1 MNFLIYE
8 ENKILFF
15 YQCTVLVVKGY
26 YSAGVQDM
34 SSHHHPLPQQVKDQS
49 IPQASVRPLVR
60 PLSLSP
66 GRHQQQQ
73 QQQQQLLHQ
82 QSHQQQQHLHQ
93 GGGRSQL
100 SPGGLPP
107 GRSQISPGGG
117 GSGHEMISPG
127 GGRPCHTP
135 AGCHDPLS
143 PDRKPHGSS
152 PDKELTTPSKTLKN
166 VCVTVT
172 LFFFPT

>member
-1 MNFLIYE
+1 
-8 ENKILFF
+8 
-15 YQCTVLVVKGY
+15 
-26 YSAGVQDM
+26 M

-66 GRHQQQQ
+66 GRQHQQQ

-82 QSHQQQQHLHQ
+82 QSHQQQQQQQHLHQ

-117 GSGHEMISPG
+117 GNGHEMISPG

-152 PDKELTTPSKTLKN
+152 PDKELTTPSKTLKMFRN
-166 VCVTVT
+166 GDIVLYFRYLKVVINKK
-172 LFFFPT
+172 LGGVGKVANDKW

>member
-1 MNFLIYE
+1 MRKIRFSFLSVHSIRGE
-8 ENKILFF
+8 GLLFRW
-15 YQCTVLVVKGY
+15 
-26 YSAGVQDM
+26 VQDM

-73 QQQQQLLHQ
+73 QQLHQ
-82 QSHQQQQHLHQ
+82 QSHQQQQQHLHQ
-93 GGGRSQL
+93 GS
-100 SPGGLPP
+100 

-152 PDKELTTPSKTLKN
+152 PDKELTTPSKTTKN
-166 VCVTVT
+166 
-172 LFFFPT
+172 FS